1 MQRRCEKS
9 DNHGRKRNRYHNA
22 DDCSDRRSRGIFKP
36 DPELLPVLKEVG
48 VVDSGGKGLLCVYEG
63 FLASLKGETVPQ
75 KAVLPSLDDMVSA
88 EHHKSAQS
96 MMNTEDIEF
105 GFVPK

>member
-1 MQRRCEKS
+1 
-9 DNHGRKRNRYHNA
+9 
-22 DDCSDRRSRGIFKP
+22 
-36 DPELLPVLKEVG
+36 
-48 VVDSGGKGLLCVYEG
+48 

-105 GFVPK
+105 GFCTEVMVRLDQTKREFDEGTFRQDLSQFGDSLL